1 MTIDR
6 TTTASTGLAL
16 GPGVHARAARVRW
29 TRSLSYFFLQYRRT
43 WVSSLASNFVYPTL
57 YLTAMGVGLGH
68 LINAHVGTHAATL
81 GGISYLSFL
90 APGVLASSAMQVGV
104 QESTYPVLG
113 AIRWTY
119 AYVAMV
125 ATPLRVIDVLRGQLA
140 FIVFRLVV
148 TCATFALIATAF
160 GALRS
165 AEAVLSVPAAV
176 LCGLAFAA
184 PIAAFAAKQDYDGGF
199 PVLNRLIVIPL
210 FLFSG
215 TFFPVHQLPLVL
227 QWVALATPLYHGVAL
242 SRAFAEG
249 HGFVWSSLG
258 HVAYL
263 LCMITIGYVWAT
275 KTFERRLAK

>member
-1 MTIDR
+1 MA
-6 TTTASTGLAL
+6 ASTSFSTDTST
-16 GPGVHARAARVRW
+16 RSRSSRVRF

-43 WVSSLASNFVYPTL
+43 WVSSLASNVVYPTL

-68 LINAHVGTHAATL
+68 LINAHVGTHATSL
-81 GGISYLSFL
+81 GGLSYLSFL

-148 TCATFALIATAF
+148 TCGIFTLIAGAF
-160 GALRS
+160 GALHS
-165 AEAVLSVPAAV
+165 PEAVLAVPAAV
-176 LCGLAFAA
+176 LCGLAFAT
-184 PIAAFAAKQDYDGGF
+184 PIAAYAAKQDYDGGF

-215 TFFPVHQLPLVL
+215 TFFPVHQLPVVL
-227 QWVALATPLYHGVAL
+227 QWVAVVTPLYHGVAL
-242 SRAFAEG
+242 CRALAEG
-249 HGFVWSSLG
+249 HGLEWASLG
-258 HVAYL
+258 HLGYL
-263 LCMITIGYVWAT
+263 VVMVCAGYAWAS
-275 KTFERRLAK
+275 KTFQRRLAK